1 MNIKGNQRS
10 RETKNKINGT
20 FYHHYEDVN
29 ALLNEMGR
37 IIDKGYHPDTDMI
50 IFFGGGVNTIA
61 RAQFRKLQSNKSLTL
76 N

>member
-50 IFFGGGVNTIA
+50 IFFGGG
-61 RAQFRKLQSNKSLTL
+61 
-76 N
+76 